1 MRQENPD
8 ERLVYLACQHI
19 FRGNASNIRKMKV
32 IKGLIKE
39 DKKPSLA
46 DILRQ
51 YNITQTSYVAQKL
64 LEEEIF
70 GNNSKAKTRFPDLFH
85 VSPTQS
91 AKRQISEAEA
101 AQGEASA
108 VKKIPE
114 RESKHIVIVPQP
126 KPKDEANKEPDS
138 RYISADINVQ
148 RKFDNL
154 FTSIESPLERN
165 RDIDKA
171 VPSLYPVYVQY
182 RCQHLITTTIQ
193 ELVEESCF
201 EFAQQHFPHLLE
213 LNNWDCPELVELTEW
228 TKLLAQHSLHPA
240 GATKKPMDEIFAL
253 LRDLRHSAVHRLR
266 KTATGIER
274 LAENAQLF
282 LETLEDVFRSEKVS
296 VLRRELKSAVEE
308 LRRNK
313 DLLEGKLRTQLEEI
327 HVKRAELDACEKDAI
342 ESMGHE
348 DLKYQNDIGKGLESV
363 VLKVKSNEKQDWK
376 GKGKLS
382 FMDQDLY
389 GSEKEFLAANLTTY
403 NPEI

>member
-1 MRQENPD
+1 MGQGNPD

-19 FRGNASNIRKMKV
+19 FRGDASNVRKLKV
-32 IKGLIKE
+32 IKGLIRE
-39 DKKPSLA
+39 DGKPSLA

-51 YNITQTSYVAQKL
+51 YNIKKISTVAKKL

-70 GNNSKAKTRFPDLFH
+70 GNNSNAKMRFPDLFH

-108 VKKIPE
+108 VKEIPE
-114 RESKHIVIVPQP
+114 REVKHVVIVPQP
-126 KPKDEANKEPDS
+126 KPKDEANREPDKS
-138 RYISADINVQ
+138 H
-148 RKFDNL
+148 
-154 FTSIESPLERN
+154 LERN
-165 RDIDKA
+165 RNINKA
-171 VPSLYPVYVQY
+171 IPSLYPVYVQY

-201 EFAQQHFPHLLE
+201 EFAQQHFPHVLE

-228 TKLLAQHSLHPA
+228 TKLLPQHSLHPA
-240 GATKKPMDEIFAL
+240 GATKKPMDEVFGL

-313 DLLEGKLRTQLEEI
+313 DLLEGNLRTQLEEI
-327 HVKRAELDACEKDAI
+327 HKKRAELDACEKDAI

-348 DLKYQNDIGKGLESV
+348 DLRCQNDIGKGLESI
-363 VLKVKSNEKQDWK
+363 VLRVKSNEKQDWK

-382 FMDQDLY
+382 YMDPDLY
-389 GSEKEFLAANLTTY
+389 GSEKGFLAANLTTY
-403 NPEI
+403 SPEF

>member
-1 MRQENPD
+1 MGQENPD

-19 FRGNASNIRKMKV
+19 FRGDASNIRRMKV
-32 IKGLIKE
+32 IKGFIKE
-39 DKKPSLA
+39 DGKPSLA

-51 YNITQTSYVAQKL
+51 YNIKKTCAVAKKL
-64 LEEEIF
+64 LQEEIF
-70 GNNSKAKTRFPDLFH
+70 GNNSKAKLRFPDLFH

-108 VKKIPE
+108 VKEIPE
-114 RESKHIVIVPQP
+114 RQALKHVVVVSQP
-126 KPKDEANKEPDS
+126 KSDEANREPD
-138 RYISADINVQ
+138 
-148 RKFDNL
+148 K
-154 FTSIESPLERN
+154 THLERN
-165 RDIDKA
+165 RDINKA
-171 VPSLYPVYVQY
+171 IPSLYPVYVQY

-201 EFAQQHFPHLLE
+201 EFAQQHFPHLLVM
-213 LNNWDCPELVELTEW
+213 NNWDCPELVELTEW
-228 TKLLAQHSLHPA
+228 TKLLSQHSLHPVR
-240 GATKKPMDEIFAL
+240 ATNKPMDEIFAL

-296 VLRRELKSAVEE
+296 VLRKELKGAVEE

-313 DLLEGKLRTQLEEI
+313 DLLERRLHTQLEEI
-327 HVKRAELDACEKDAI
+327 HLKRAELDACEKDAI

-382 FMDQDLY
+382 YMDQDLY